1 MALRKYLYA
10 LVAAATLGL
19 TACDDYDDGAL
30 WDAVNDH
37 ESRLEALEQWQEQ
50 VNGNIAALQQLLST
64 TDYITNVTPVMED
77 GRQVGYTIEF
87 LNQSPI
93 TIYNGDKGDDGA
105 PGQNGH
111 DGHDGKPGN
120 DGEPGNDGQTPEI
133 GLVKGDDGNWYWT
146 VNGELMLDDAGNP
159 IRANGHDGTDGQPGE
174 DGQPGKP
181 GDDAQTP
188 QIALGGT
195 LTGGTYYGIDGKQES
210 SPAAGA
216 WYLSVDGGKT
226 WHRISGDKGQTG
238 DTGPGGEQGGQ
249 GDKGGQG
256 DAWLACAPEISEDGR
271 YYIFT
276 LSDGDNTDLSDNPT
290 FKVPVYQGFSLGTG
304 TLTLVSG
311 KAEIEITPPAGTTV
325 GDYQAM
331 MAEITPEDAGDS
343 DISTRA
349 AGNNQGWSAKPD
361 LENMKVTVT
370 RQTSGNGT
378 KALLS
383 VTLLRN
389 DGSEITASRMVNVPD
404 YEIVD
409 GTYIV
414 YSADGLYAWA
424 EAVNKTT
431 YPFPDCTLGN
441 DITMPDVPEGGSNWT
456 PVGNSYSY
464 NYHGGTFD
472 GLGHTVSNVVING
485 GDNVGFFGSALDV
498 TIKGLNLAD
507 SKINGNNN
515 VGGIVGLTQ
524 DVNITACS
532 VTGCTINGVGYL
544 GGIVGHTDVVSYIT
558 ACYVTGGMI
567 NGSNDVGG
575 IVGYAQGCVITSC
588 YTTADVKG
596 NSNTGSFV
604 GYWYGFNIFAG
615 YWQTD
620 TQTNAIGYN
629 EYGGD
634 KTTKVEGDVTW
645 KTATDAMNAKIPNDG
660 SCPYRYVQRDGDNNP
675 PVLEY
680 TGE

>member
-276 LSDGDNTDLSDNPT
+276 LPDGDNTDLSDNPT

-414 YSADGLYAWA
+414 YSADGLYEWA
-424 EAVNKTT
+424 RNSTH
-431 YPFPDCTLGN
+431 DCVLAN
-441 DITMPDVPEGGSNWT
+441 DITLPDAPEGGSNWT
-456 PVGNSYSY
+456 PAGYWYS
-464 NYHGGTFD
+464 GTFD
-472 GLGHTVSNVVING
+472 GRGHTVSNAVING
-485 GDNVGFFGSALDV
+485 GNDVGFFGSVEGA
-498 TIKGLNLAD
+498 TIKGLNLANAR
-507 SKINGNNN
+507 INGNTWGCS
-515 VGGIVGLTQ
+515 VGGIIGDARHANITACSVTDCTINVNEFGTGVGGIIGYNIDT
-524 DVNITACS
+524 NITACS
-532 VTGCTINGVGYL
+532 VTGGTITTTNISTDA
-544 GGIVGHTDVVSYIT
+544 GGIGGF
-558 ACYVTGGMI
+558 CY
-567 NGSNDVGG
+567 NGSQ
-575 IVGYAQGCVITSC
+575 IIAC

-596 NSNTGSFV
+596 NRPGAFIGSINGVTINTS
-604 GYWYGFNIFAG
+604 

-620 TQTNAIGYN
+620 TPNQAIGYIAA
-629 EYGGD
+629 GD
-634 KTTKVEGDVTW
+634 GSGVTKVEGDVTW

>member
-37 ESRLEALEQWQEQ
+37 ESRIEALEQWQEQ

-325 GDYQAM
+325 GDYQA
-331 MAEITPEDAGDS
+331 
-343 DISTRA
+343 
-349 AGNNQGWSAKPD
+349 
-361 LENMKVTVT
+361 
-370 RQTSGNGT
+370 
-378 KALLS
+378 
-383 VTLLRN
+383 
-389 DGSEITASRMVNVPD
+389 
-404 YEIVD
+404 
-409 GTYIV
+409 
-414 YSADGLYAWA
+414 
-424 EAVNKTT
+424 
-431 YPFPDCTLGN
+431 
-441 DITMPDVPEGGSNWT
+441 
-456 PVGNSYSY
+456 
-464 NYHGGTFD
+464 
-472 GLGHTVSNVVING
+472 
-485 GDNVGFFGSALDV
+485 
-498 TIKGLNLAD
+498 
-507 SKINGNNN
+507 
-515 VGGIVGLTQ
+515 
-524 DVNITACS
+524 
-532 VTGCTINGVGYL
+532 
-544 GGIVGHTDVVSYIT
+544 
-558 ACYVTGGMI
+558 
-567 NGSNDVGG
+567 
-575 IVGYAQGCVITSC
+575 
-588 YTTADVKG
+588 
-596 NSNTGSFV
+596 
-604 GYWYGFNIFAG
+604 
-615 YWQTD
+615 
-620 TQTNAIGYN
+620 
-629 EYGGD
+629 
-634 KTTKVEGDVTW
+634 TTK
-645 KTATDAMNAKIPNDG
+645 P
-660 SCPYRYVQRDGDNNP
+660 
-675 PVLEY
+675 
-680 TGE
+680 

>member
-1 MALRKYLYA
+1 MALRKYLYT

-37 ESRLEALEQWQEQ
+37 ESRIEALEQWQEQ

-64 TDYITNVTPVMED
+64 TDYITKVTPVMED

-389 DGSEITASRMVNVPD
+389 DGSEITASRMVAVPD

-414 YSADGLYAWA
+414 YSADGLYEWA
-424 EAVNKTT
+424 RNSTH
-431 YPFPDCTLGN
+431 DCVLAN
-441 DITMPDVPEGGSNWT
+441 DITLPDAPEGGSNWT
-456 PVGNSYSY
+456 PAGYWYS
-464 NYHGGTFD
+464 GTFD
-472 GLGHTVSNVVING
+472 GRGHTVSNAVING
-485 GDNVGFFGSALDV
+485 GNDVGFFGSVEGA

>member
-1 MALRKYLYA
+1 
-10 LVAAATLGL
+10 
-19 TACDDYDDGAL
+19 
-30 WDAVNDH
+30 
-37 ESRLEALEQWQEQ
+37 
-50 VNGNIAALQQLLST
+50 
-64 TDYITNVTPVMED
+64 
-77 GRQVGYTIEF
+77 
-87 LNQSPI
+87 
-93 TIYNGDKGDDGA
+93 
-105 PGQNGH
+105 
-111 DGHDGKPGN
+111 
-120 DGEPGNDGQTPEI
+120 
-133 GLVKGDDGNWYWT
+133 
-146 VNGELMLDDAGNP
+146 
-159 IRANGHDGTDGQPGE
+159 
-174 DGQPGKP
+174 
-181 GDDAQTP
+181 
-188 QIALGGT
+188 
-195 LTGGTYYGIDGKQES
+195 
-210 SPAAGA
+210 
-216 WYLSVDGGKT
+216 
-226 WHRISGDKGQTG
+226 
-238 DTGPGGEQGGQ
+238 
-249 GDKGGQG
+249 
-256 DAWLACAPEISEDGR
+256 
-271 YYIFT
+271 
-276 LSDGDNTDLSDNPT
+276 
-290 FKVPVYQGFSLGTG
+290 
-304 TLTLVSG
+304 
-311 KAEIEITPPAGTTV
+311 
-325 GDYQAM
+325 
-331 MAEITPEDAGDS
+331 
-343 DISTRA
+343 
-349 AGNNQGWSAKPD
+349 
-361 LENMKVTVT
+361 MKVTVT
-370 RQTSGNGT
+370 RQTSGNGS

-389 DGSEITASRMVNVPD
+389 DGSEITASRMVAVPD